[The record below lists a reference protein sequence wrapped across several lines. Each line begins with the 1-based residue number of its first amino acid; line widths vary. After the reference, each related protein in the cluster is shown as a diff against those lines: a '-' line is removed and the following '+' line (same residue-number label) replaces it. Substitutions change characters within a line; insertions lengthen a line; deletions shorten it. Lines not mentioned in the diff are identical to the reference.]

1 LVQDWHESNTRP
13 TRSPASDARAEA
25 QRIHRLVGEQL
36 ASVTRYLGRLGVAPG
51 EIDDVAQEAFIV
63 ASAKIASVPV
73 ERENAFLYTVVAHV
87 AQNVRRASMRRQRA
101 HDRFG
106 GGDTEPEPSPEQLAD
121 SKQTRTLADSI
132 LRDMSSDLKGV
143 FVLCELEGL
152 AIPEVAIRLAVPIG
166 TVASR
171 LRRARKEFFDRLARA
186 SAPRRHPR
194 SGGRILDA
202 EALGPEILNW
212 WVSDGEVEALGA
224 LVGMYRRG
232 NPGTSVRWTGIR
244 ETSVA
249 KASLQARMSSG
260 APPDMFQSN
269 GGRDLLRWDFPA
281 SSPGGHLESLES
293 LFERERWRACF
304 SDEVLDL
311 VSSGG
316 EAYAV
321 PLNIHRINTLS
332 YDLHTFARTGV
343 DVPKTIDELHGA
355 VAALKRAGVSPI
367 ALGVREPWVLT
378 MLAFEFLLV
387 GIAGPGFYRDFFEGK
402 GSPRSPEIAQAL
414 AELGRLLDV
423 SNRDAPTLG
432 WDRAADRVRIGS
444 AAMTLMGDWTK
455 GYFERRGYLE
465 GEGFGVAA
473 APGTEGAY
481 VFTVDAFGIPRG
493 AANRDRAVDLLRIFG
508 SDHGQTVFSR
518 IKGSRPAR
526 ITESLTVPDR
536 RGEFETAVR
545 VPTLTSII
553 PPSFSGALDAALA
566 EFAASRDAEVVF
578 RAIERNYPDALR

>member
-1 LVQDWHESNTRP
+1 
-13 TRSPASDARAEA
+13 
-25 QRIHRLVGEQL
+25 
-36 ASVTRYLGRLGVAPG
+36 
-51 EIDDVAQEAFIV
+51 
-63 ASAKIASVPV
+63 
-73 ERENAFLYTVVAHV
+73 
-87 AQNVRRASMRRQRA
+87 M
-101 HDRFG
+101 
-106 GGDTEPEPSPEQLAD
+106 
-121 SKQTRTLADSI
+121 QTRTLADTV
-132 LRDMSSDLKGV
+132 LCDMSAELKGV

-152 AIPEVAIRLAVPIG
+152 AIPEIAERLSMPAG

-171 LRRARKEFFDRLARA
+171 LRRARKDFFDRLARA
-186 SAPRRHPR
+186 SAPRRN
-194 SGGRILDA
+194 GRPGVRVLDG

-232 NPGTSVRWTGIR
+232 YPGESVRWTGIH
-244 ETSVA
+244 ETNVA
-249 KASLQARMSSG
+249 KARLRARMNSG

-269 GGRDLLRWDFPA
+269 GGRDLRRLGFPGEG
-281 SSPGGHLESLES
+281 SPGGHLESLEG

-332 YDLHTFARTGV
+332 YDIGALAHAGV
-343 DVPKTIDELHGA
+343 DVPRTLDELHAA
-355 VAALKRAGVSPI
+355 VTTLRQAGGPHPLAI
-367 ALGVREPWVLT
+367 GIREPWVLT

-387 GIAGPGFYRDFFEGK
+387 SVAGPRFYRDFFEGK
-402 GSPRSPEIAQAL
+402 GSPRAPEVSEAL
-414 AELGRLLDV
+414 SELGRLLDIA
-423 SNRDAPTLG
+423 NADAPTLG
-432 WDRAADRVRIGS
+432 WDRAADRMRIGS

-455 GYFERRGYLE
+455 GYFARRGYLE

-473 APGTEGAY
+473 APGTDGAY

-493 AANRDRAVDLLRIFG
+493 APRRERAVDLLRIFG
-508 SDHGQTVFSR
+508 SNHGQTVFSR

-526 ITESLTVPDR
+526 TTDSLAASAGHADFES
-536 RGEFETAVR
+536 AVR

-553 PPSFSGALDAALA
+553 PPSFSGALDGALA
-566 EFAASRDAEVVF
+566 EFAERRDPEVVL
-578 RAIERNYPDALR
+578 RAIERNYGADHR